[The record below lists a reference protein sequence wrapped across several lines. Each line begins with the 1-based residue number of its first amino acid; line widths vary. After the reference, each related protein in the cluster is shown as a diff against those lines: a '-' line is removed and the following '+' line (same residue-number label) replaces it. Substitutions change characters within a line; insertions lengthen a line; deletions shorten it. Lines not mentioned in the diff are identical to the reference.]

1 MAEAKIVSKI
11 SLKSIGATPAKN
23 SVEAGKPVTL
33 AAIYGTVHKHE
44 TVTTTF
50 GDSERFVGNVEA
62 INIATGDTYRSG
74 KMFVPSIV
82 EELLAAAVDSVED
95 GSVEFALEIGAEH
108 SEKGNMGY
116 AYTVKPLRKMAEADS
131 LAHLRA
137 EVADKLAALP
147 APEAKPETSKGAKK
161 K

>member
-1 MAEAKIVSKI
+1 MSEAKIVAKI
-11 SLKSIGATPAKN
+11 SLKSIGATPTKG
-23 SVEAGKPVTL
+23 SVEAGKPITI
-33 AAIYGTVHKHE
+33 AALYGTVHKHE

-50 GDSERFVGNVEA
+50 GESERFVGNIEA
-62 INIATGDTYRSG
+62 VNAITGEVFRSG
-74 KMFVPSIV
+74 KMFVPSVV
-82 EELLAAAVDSVED
+82 EELLASAVDSIDD

-108 SEKGNMGY
+108 SEKGNMGF

-137 EVADKLAALP
+137 EVADKLKALP
-147 APEAKPETSKGAKK
+147 APATEKAGKK

>member
-1 MAEAKIVSKI
+1 MSEAKIVSKI
-11 SLKSIGATPAKN
+11 SLKSIGATPAKG
-23 SVEAGKPVTL
+23 SVEAGKPITI
-33 AAIYGTVHKHE
+33 AALYGAVHKHE

-50 GDSERFVGNVEA
+50 GESERFIGNIEA
-62 INIATGDTYRSG
+62 VNAATGEVFRSG

-82 EELLAAAVDSVED
+82 EELLAAAVDSIDD

-108 SEKGNMGY
+108 SEKGNMGF

-137 EVADKLAALP
+137 EVANKLKTLP
-147 APEAKPETSKGAKK
+147 APSASEKQAKK